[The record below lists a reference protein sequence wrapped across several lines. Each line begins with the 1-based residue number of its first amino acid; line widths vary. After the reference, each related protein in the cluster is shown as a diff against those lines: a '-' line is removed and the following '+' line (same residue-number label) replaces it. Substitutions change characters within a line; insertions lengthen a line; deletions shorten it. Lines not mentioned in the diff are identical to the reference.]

1 MWTALLALHRSRL
14 AAGSGGVLL
23 VHGGGKAVD
32 RLLDRLGLVS
42 ERREGIRITTPE
54 QIDVVTAVLAGSVN
68 KSLVGCINRVA
79 SASSLPNRAV
89 GLCLGDGGL
98 CVSAKSTRFSFD
110 PGRVGDVA
118 GGDGALAR
126 VLFGGGFIPVLCS
139 IGLDES
145 GKPLNINADDAA
157 AALVPVIGRLRPRAD
172 DRCAG
177 HQERERPG
185 RRRPHARDHRTD
197 DRLRRDLRR
206 DDPEDPS
213 RGAGRDQHRR
223 RRVHHVRRRTRQP
236 HLLGPWQARRIAR
249 PRLKSPTLTSPAM
262 SDPFRNSDLLDLA
275 PLAPVAIQRLFALT
289 RRIKADITP
298 YRRALDGKTVVMLF
312 EKPSLRTRVSF
323 ETGINKLGGA
333 AIYLDHGNQRL
344 GERESV
350 ADYGKEPGAVGGVH
364 RRPRLQAGG
373 P

>member
-1 MWTALLALHRSRL
+1 MSTRGENSGPVIVKIGGVALERQAESPEMWSAVLALHRSRL

-79 SASSLPNRAV
+79 SASGLPNRAV

-118 GGDGALAR
+118 GGDGTLAR

-157 AALVPVIGRLRPRAD
+157 AALVPVIGASGLVLMTDVPGIKNASGQVVGDLTPAIIERMIGSGEISGGMIPKTRAAAQVATSTGAD
-172 DRCAG
+172 VFIMSGEEPANLTSW
-177 HQERERPG
+177 
-185 RRRPHARDHRTD
+185 ARGK
-197 DRLRRDLRR
+197 
-206 DDPEDPS
+206 PVGS
-213 RGAGRDQHRR
+213 
-223 RRVHHVRRRTRQP
+223 RVH
-236 HLLGPWQARRIAR
+236 A
-249 PRLKSPTLTSPAM
+249 
-262 SDPFRNSDLLDLA
+262 
-275 PLAPVAIQRLFALT
+275 
-289 RRIKADITP
+289 
-298 YRRALDGKTVVMLF
+298 
-312 EKPSLRTRVSF
+312 
-323 ETGINKLGGA
+323 
-333 AIYLDHGNQRL
+333 
-344 GERESV
+344 
-350 ADYGKEPGAVGGVH
+350 
-364 RRPRLQAGG
+364 
-373 P
+373 